1 LNILLLQQFQRVLFS
16 TWPAIDTIAYWKEP
30 ALYKCIKRQAGFL
43 SKKVLNLYW
52 WGSQPYKSE
61 AKCWR
66 GVL

>member
-43 SKKVLNLYW
+43 SKKVLNLY
-52 WGSQPYKSE
+52 
-61 AKCWR
+61 
-66 GVL
+66 